1 MDLTVQNYQSR
12 DYLETTPLSIKEG
25 TMEED
30 FAERRRHIRV
40 YFESMEETSCRFSPV
55 ERAIN
60 LWSGSVLD
68 LSLGGLHLSVK
79 ESAGLAIGDPLILSS
94 LSHRT
99 GPVCDEPIPME
110 VRWVFAQPEFS
121 RLYVGCRFLFLP
133 EKSRCHIANLISVK
147 LLETS
152 TARACMISR

>member
-1 MDLTVQNYQSR
+1 
-12 DYLETTPLSIKEG
+12 
-25 TMEED
+25 MEDD

-40 YFESMEETSCRFSPV
+40 YFDSLAETSCRFSPD
-55 ERAIN
+55 EQAIT
-60 LWSGSVLD
+60 LWSASVLD

-79 ESAGLAIGDPLILSS
+79 GCAGLAVGDPLILAS

-121 RLYVGCRFLFLP
+121 HLYVGCRFLYLP

-152 TARACMISR
+152 TARSLRQM